1 MPKVKKP
8 RIRIRID
15 MTPMVDVA
23 FLLLT
28 FFMLTTVFRPSDEVE
43 VILPESNSN
52 LKLPETNVM
61 TILVEK
67 KGRVFVGFDSQV
79 MMARLFGEDFR
90 MKKSVEVQLNRLF
103 DLVTQ
108 ARISNPKIETV
119 IKSDTDAEYGVVS
132 DVMDILQKN
141 SITKFSMVTNL
152 EQPDTKKKK

>member
-1 MPKVKKP
+1 MPKIKKK
-8 RIRIRID
+8 RVRIRID

-28 FFMLTTVFRPSDEVE
+28 FFMLTTVFRPADEVE

-61 TILVEK
+61 TITVAK
-67 KGRVFVGFDSQV
+67 KGRVFIGFDSQV
-79 MMARLFGEDFR
+79 MMVQLFGDDFR
-90 MKKSVEVQLNRLF
+90 MKKGVEVQLNRLY
-103 DLVTQ
+103 DVVTQ
-108 ARISNPKIETV
+108 ARISKPNMETV
-119 IKSDTDAEYGVVS
+119 IKSDADAEYGVVS

-152 EQPDTKKKK
+152 EVPKKKK